1 MGLERIRRIVCNL
14 AAGNANLRLHTMQSI
29 MSRTAAPKRPASAA
43 GKALVVRGVIRGLLH
58 GRWTG
63 GDRLTEIEAAELFKV
78 SRTPVREALLELAAL
93 GIVEL
98 RRNCGAIFLPF
109 GEEELRDLYAVR
121 TLLEVEATRLAVTRI
136 APSTLAALRES
147 FEMLR
152 HEQRHDRDWH
162 LDQQLHAAIAGACGN
177 PRLAGEIA
185 RYADLV
191 QTIREAVGRVLAD
204 IHSNSLTE
212 HLRILRSLQ
221 SGNPDAAGKA
231 MQRHLD
237 QAAESAVAALRAT
250 TKTARR

>member
-1 MGLERIRRIVCNL
+1 
-14 AAGNANLRLHTMQSI
+14 
-29 MSRTAAPKRPASAA
+29 MSRATSTKRPASAA

-63 GDRLTEIEAAELFKV
+63 GDRLTELEAADLFKV

-136 APSTLAALRES
+136 SPSTLAALRAS
-147 FEMLR
+147 FEKLR
-152 HEQRHDRDWH
+152 HERRHDSDWQ
-162 LDQQLHAAIAGACGN
+162 LDQQLHAAVAGACGN
-177 PRLAGEIA
+177 PRLTGEIA

-191 QTIREAVGRVLAD
+191 QTIREAVGRILAD

-212 HLRILRSLQ
+212 HLRILRCLEN
-221 SGNPDAAGKA
+221 GDPDAAGKA

-250 TKTARR
+250 AKKTGR